1 MAPQLYLITPA
12 TAQAESF
19 PASLAAVLD
28 AAEFS
33 AILVHRG
40 AQDDIAYAQ
49 LVKAVIK
56 VGQGAGCAVLVQ
68 DDVALAKRMGAD
80 GVHVTGDAKAV
91 KAAIAALKPGLIV
104 GAGPITTRHDAMTVG
119 ELDIDYLQF
128 GNLDDAPDATAVEL
142 TEWWA
147 PTFEIPAV
155 LHAPGAT
162 DAHGAEFFACGP
174 ALWSAASPQEAARA
188 LAASLEDAQ

>member
-33 AILVHRG
+33 AILVQRAAH
-40 AQDDIAYAQ
+40 DDIAYAQ
-49 LVKAVIK
+49 LAKAVIK

-68 DDVALAKRMGAD
+68 DDIDLAKRMGAD
-80 GVHVTGDAKAV
+80 GVHVTGDARAV
-91 KAAIAALKPGLIV
+91 KAAITALKPGLIV
-104 GAGPITTRHDAMTVG
+104 GAGPIATRHDAMTVG
-119 ELDIDYLQF
+119 ELDIDYLLF
-128 GNLDDAPDATAVEL
+128 GNLDDSADASAVEL
-142 TEWWA
+142 AEWWA

-155 LHAPGAT
+155 LHAPGAS

-174 ALWSAASPQEAARA
+174 ALWSASSPPQAARA
-188 LAASLEDAQ
+188 LAATLEDAQ